1 MPSLFRFVLAN
12 CESGGLSALRL
23 RRVTSSIARLFVVS
37 ALVGALVS
45 VAPCR
50 AQVTLDTPE
59 SLEVITI
66 AADSA
71 QHWTQGVYEVWTLK
85 GHCYLN
91 QGQTYARSDE
101 AVLWIERGALSGDPP
116 HRVIAYLEGQ
126 VSIDFAP
133 TFDEANK
140 PTGKPKSH
148 IVDKKWL
155 GRFYSRSAPDMR
167 IKTTTGEP
175 TKKPPILARATAEW
189 TGTPSST
196 PESAVKPA
204 QFETPAEDGVS
215 ISPRDPFARP
225 GQPATLG
232 SPEGPEIVPPAGAR
246 RVRVFPRSNVP
257 VQAQW
262 FANPNVPGEWIAII
276 SSGVNLIVDGL
287 DGVGSIDIATDRI
300 VIWTQGQQE
309 PDLTGSSLQD
319 QNVPFEIYLEG
330 NIVFR
335 QGDRVIFADRMF
347 YDVRRQQGTVLNAEI
362 LSPVPN
368 YQGLARLRA
377 EVLQQ
382 VNRDQF
388 IAENASLTSSRL
400 GIPSYEFRAG
410 QLVYQDTQQPAVDP
424 QTGAPLVDPQ
434 TGEPIVAHNRRLTSR
449 SNVLAIEQLPVF
461 YWPTFTTNLEDPT
474 FYFERVIF
482 KQDSVFGTQL
492 YTDLN
497 MYELLGIENPP
508 EGVDWDLSLDYLS
521 ERGPGLGT
529 TFLWDRPDFFGLQGP
544 AFGMLDAWG
553 IHDDGFDNLG
563 RDFRHLTVPDKL
575 RGRVFGR
582 HRQYFQD
589 GYQLSAEVGY
599 ISDRNFLEQYF
610 ENEWD
615 EFKDQTTGLE
625 FKRYIDN
632 SSWAIS
638 VDGRLNPFFTQ
649 TEQLPRF
656 DHYLMG
662 QSLLQDKLTW
672 FAHSSAMYSKFQ
684 TANPPTDPVQASQ
697 WGPLPWEVPA
707 EGERLATRHEID
719 VPFTIGGVKVV
730 PYALG
735 ELAHWGEDISGD
747 SLDRAYGQVGVRSSA
762 SFWNVTPEIEDDL
775 LNLHGIAHKLVFDVD
790 AGYTDATQDFEQLQL
805 YDPIDD
811 DDIEAFRRRFPF
823 FDFGGPPP
831 VPFRFDEREWA
842 IRSGIASNVAS
853 PSTELAEDLF
863 AIRMGLRQRWQTKR
877 GPEANRRIIDWIM
890 LDVGGTIFPDATRD
904 NFGETLGL
912 VNYNFIWHVGD
923 RLSLVSDGYFDFYPD
938 APKYMTV
945 GGFLNRPP
953 RGSLYLG
960 IRSMEGPISAN
971 VVAASY
977 TYRMSPKW
985 ASTFGTTFNLSQGG
999 NIGQNMTVT
1008 RIGESFLITLGV
1020 NVDASKG
1027 NVGANFA
1034 IEPRLLARYLG
1045 GGPNGVQI
1053 PPAGAYGLE

>member
-1 MPSLFRFVLAN
+1 MIAARALLSLTLIAV
-12 CESGGLSALRL
+12 LSA
-23 RRVTSSIARLFVVS
+23 SS
-37 ALVGALVS
+37 
-45 VAPCR
+45 PCR
-50 AQVTLDTPE
+50 AEVAIDGMQ
-59 SLEVITI
+59 SLESITI
-66 AADSA
+66 AADRA
-71 QHWTQGVYEVWTLK
+71 QRWTQGVYDIWVLE

-91 QGQTYARSDE
+91 QGQTYARSQQ
-101 AVLWIERGALSGDPP
+101 AVLWIEHGTSADNPP
-116 HRVIAYLEGQ
+116 HKIIAYFEGD

-133 TFDEANK
+133 SFDAAKK
-140 PTGKPKSH
+140 PEKPQAR
-148 IVDKKWL
+148 VEDKKWI
-155 GRFYSRSAPDMR
+155 GRFYSKRAPDLR
-167 IKTTTGEP
+167 VKNPTGEP
-175 TKKPPILARATAEW
+175 SVKPPILERATAERD
-189 TGTPSST
+189 GTARPPDAASPIKRT
-196 PESAVKPA
+196 
-204 QFETPAEDGVS
+204 QFNAPTDNDATLA
-215 ISPRDPFARP
+215 PRDPFARP
-225 GQPATLG
+225 GQPTTLG
-232 SPEGPEIVPPAGAR
+232 SPTEPLPDEVPPAGAR
-246 RVRVFPRSNVP
+246 RVRVFPRSDVR

-262 FANPNVPGEWIAII
+262 FPNPNVPGEWIAIV

-287 DGVGSIDIATDRI
+287 DNFGSIDVATDRL
-300 VIWTQGQQE
+300 VIWTRGQQE
-309 PDLTGSSLQD
+309 PDLSGATLQD
-319 QNVPFEIYLEG
+319 ENTPFEIYLEG
-330 NIVFR
+330 NIIFR
-335 QGDRVIFADRMF
+335 QGERVIFADRMF

-362 LSPVPN
+362 LSPVPS

-388 IAENASLTSSRL
+388 IAEGASLTSSRL

-410 QLVYQDTQQPAVDP
+410 QLVYQDIQQPAIDP
-424 QTGAPLVDPQ
+424 RTGAPQIDPQ
-434 TGEPIVAHNRRLTSR
+434 TGEPVVAHNRRITSR
-449 SNVLAIEQLPVF
+449 NNVLAIEQVPVF

-508 EGVDWDLSLDYLS
+508 VGVGWDLSLDYLS
-521 ERGPGLGT
+521 ERGPAIGT
-529 TFLWDRPDFFGLQGP
+529 TFTYDRADFFGLLQGP
-544 AFGMLDAWG
+544 TFGMLDAWG

-563 RDFRHLTVPDKL
+563 RDFRRLEVPDKL

-582 HRQYFQD
+582 HRQYFED

-632 SSWAIS
+632 SSWSIS

-649 TEQLPRF
+649 TEQLPRL
-656 DHYLMG
+656 DHYLVG
-662 QSLLQDKLTW
+662 QSLLNDKITW

-719 VPFTIGGVKVV
+719 VPLTIGGVRVV

-735 ELAHWGEDISGD
+735 EVAHWGEDISGN
-747 SLDRAYGQVGVRSSA
+747 SLDRAYGQIGVRSSA
-762 SFWNVTPEIEDDL
+762 SFWSVTPEIEDEL
-775 LNLHGIAHKLVFDVD
+775 LNIHGVAHKLVFDID
-790 AGYTDATQDFEQLQL
+790 AGYTDSSANFDELQL

-831 VPFRFDEREWA
+831 VPTRFDERVWA
-842 IRSGIASNVAS
+842 IRNGIASNVTS
-853 PSTELAEDLF
+853 PSTELAQELF
-863 AIRMGLRQRWQTKR
+863 AIRMGARQRWQTKR
-877 GPEANRRIIDWIM
+877 GPEANRRIIDWIT
-890 LDVGGTIFPDATRD
+890 LDTEATIFPDPDRD
-904 NFGETLGL
+904 NFGETVGL
-912 VNYNFIWHVGD
+912 VNYNFLWHVGD
-923 RLSLVSDGYFDFYPD
+923 RLSLVSEGYFDFYPD
-938 APKYMTV
+938 APKYITV

-960 IRSMEGPISAN
+960 IRSLEGPISAN
-971 VVAASY
+971 VIAASY
-977 TYRMSPKW
+977 NYRMSPKW
-985 ASTFGTTFNLSQGG
+985 ASTFGTTFNIGNGG
-999 NIGQNMTVT
+999 NIGQNFSVT

-1034 IEPRLLARYLG
+1034 IEPRFLSRAFGNGL
-1045 GGPNGVQI
+1045 NGVQI
-1053 PPAGAYGLE
+1053 PPAGAFGLE